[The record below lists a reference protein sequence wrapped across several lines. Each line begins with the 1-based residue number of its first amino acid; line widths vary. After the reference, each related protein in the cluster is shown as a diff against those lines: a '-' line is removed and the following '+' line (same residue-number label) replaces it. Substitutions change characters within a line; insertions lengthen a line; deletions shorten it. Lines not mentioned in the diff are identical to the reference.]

1 TRKHY
6 SQLPE
11 KPHGCVEA
19 RVGGDTGRSRCGA
32 ERVSVVTCQGV
43 DGNSHADHQRRVP
56 GRITTVGVDVHRVG
70 VAYPEP
76 LAGDDRDGALLVAD
90 HVLLVEKPPGDL
102 PVRETLHLDVE
113 FVADRVE
120 QSFAYGRP
128 RRAVPFHPHPVTSLE
143 HLFADHHEQCA
154 PGVRAFEGGANP
166 QGFAVDP
173 GHLGALLVGH
183 PEVVTDVEHTFTYEE
198 LHVAKLPVVEEPSAE
213 RCGDPSR
220 VGRGRNC
227 GTDNF
232 GATISPRSTV
242 RP

>member
-1 TRKHY
+1 RPGATGPAVPRATAAASVAPHVCTFDATDVFRGPAFTLAEATTRKHY

-76 LAGDDRDGALLVAD
+76 LAGADRDGALLVAD

-120 QSFAYGRP
+120 QSFAYGRH
-128 RRAVPFHPHPVTSLE
+128 RRAVPFHPHLVTNLE
-143 HLFADHHEQCA
+143 HLLADHHEQFA
-154 PGVRAFEGGANP
+154 PGVLEFEG
-166 QGFAVDP
+166 
-173 GHLGALLVGH
+173 
-183 PEVVTDVEHTFTYEE
+183 
-198 LHVAKLPVVEEPSAE
+198 
-213 RCGDPSR
+213 
-220 VGRGRNC
+220 
-227 GTDNF
+227 
-232 GATISPRSTV
+232 
-242 RP
+242 